1 VTIDT
6 ACSSSLVALHDALR
20 DLRMGLCT
28 LAIVAGVNLTL
39 LPALSD
45 MLSDA
50 GLLSAHRC
58 RPFDETADGY
68 VRGEGVGVVVLRRL
82 EHAFN
87 GHDRIYALLRG
98 AAVRHDGGGQGGV
111 AIPSEVGQRDLLRA
125 AYSDARVEPS
135 QVRHT

>member
-1 VTIDT
+1 
-6 ACSSSLVALHDALR
+6 
-20 DLRMGLCT
+20 
-28 LAIVAGVNLTL
+28 
-39 LPALSD
+39 

-135 QVRHT
+135 QVRKFLALLHVDSRGIFITLTHPPLSAPRALSLLTFSFSTLVS